1 MFCQLDWT
9 AIKLNTEKWK
19 TLRKEGL
26 LCFRVFY
33 IKLTF
38 ADGKAEVM
46 NVKKAMK
53 LQTKLTLLVIA
64 VVFVSISIII
74 SFVASWMTGN
84 IESKA
89 RTNIMNVAEMVAH
102 SREII
107 NALEAKDPNRK
118 IGPYITMQLQNLEQ
132 VEYIIVADMEGIRYS
147 HPNPEMIGERFVGGD
162 EYRVVQSGETYISEA
177 TGTLGKSLRA
187 FTPIYDSEN
196 KREIGFVSVGTL
208 THSVETAKH
217 TAILSIILIGLGG
230 LTAGV
235 IGSFLLANNIK
246 NTLLGLEPEEIT
258 KLYNEK
264 MGILDAIHEGLI
276 AVDQRGRITL
286 INDAALNIL
295 PPENRINKEQLIG
308 KNIEEV
314 IPSTRMINV
323 LETGKSEFEKEQRI
337 NNTIIM
343 TNRIPI
349 MNRGKVVGAIA
360 SFRDKTEVIK
370 MAEELTGVQKMA
382 WSLRAQNHE
391 FMNKLHTIAGLI
403 QLEEYEE
410 ALQFISDVAKVRSN
424 ISNILTGNIKDPS
437 LSALLLAKY
446 NKAEECRVT
455 LNIDE
460 NSKLTKLPEYMTSE
474 EIVSVVGNLIEN
486 SLDEVKNDGTGLIY
500 IKIIEDGHFLTIKMK
515 DNGGGIPVD
524 HRETIYEQGFSTK
537 EGQRGHGM
545 YIVKKIID
553 ESNGKI
559 ELVVDD
565 GVFWNITIPMTW
577 SDKLDSSN
585 DC

>member
-1 MFCQLDWT
+1 M
-9 AIKLNTEKWK
+9 
-19 TLRKEGL
+19 
-26 LCFRVFY
+26 
-33 IKLTF
+33 
-38 ADGKAEVM
+38 
-46 NVKKAMK
+46 KKAMK

>member
-1 MFCQLDWT
+1 M
-9 AIKLNTEKWK
+9 
-19 TLRKEGL
+19 
-26 LCFRVFY
+26 
-33 IKLTF
+33 
-38 ADGKAEVM
+38 
-46 NVKKAMK
+46 KKAMK
-53 LQTKLTLLVIA
+53 LQTKLTLLVII

-102 SREII
+102 SQEIVA
-107 NALEAKDPNRK
+107 ALEAKDPNRK
-118 IGPYITMQLQNLEQ
+118 IGPYVNRQLENLEQ
-132 VEYIIVADMEGIRYS
+132 VEYITVADMEGVRYS
-147 HPNPEMIGERFVGGD
+147 HPNPGMVGEKFVGGD
-162 EYRVVQSGETYISEA
+162 EYRVVQKGETYISEA

-187 FTPIYDSEN
+187 FTPIYDAEN

-217 TAILSIILIGLGG
+217 TAIFYIILIGLGG
-230 LTAGV
+230 LTTGI
-235 IGSFLLANNIK
+235 IGAFLLANNIK
-246 NTLLGLEPEEIT
+246 NTLLGLEPEEIS

-276 AVDQRGRITL
+276 AVDQAGRITL
-286 INDAALNIL
+286 INDSALNIL
-295 PPENRINKEQLIG
+295 QFENKVNKENIIG
-308 KNIEEV
+308 QDIETV
-314 IPSTRMINV
+314 IPNTRMVNI
-323 LETGKSEFEKEQRI
+323 LETGESEFEKEQRI

-349 MNRGKVVGAIA
+349 MNRGKVIGAIA
-360 SFRDKTEVIK
+360 SFRDKTEVTR
-370 MAEELTGVQKMA
+370 MAEELTGVKKMA

-410 ALQFISDVAKVRSN
+410 ALQFISDVAKARSN
-424 ISNILTGNIKDPS
+424 INDILTANIKDPS

-446 NKAEECRVT
+446 NKAEECRIA
-455 LNIDE
+455 LKIDE
-460 NSKLTKLPEYMTSE
+460 NSKLTKLPEHMTSE

-500 IKIIEDGHFLTIKMK
+500 IKIMEDGHFLTIKMK
-515 DNGGGIPVD
+515 DNGGGIPLE
-524 HRETIYEQGFSTK
+524 HREKIYEQGFSTK

-553 ESNGKI
+553 EANGTI
-559 ELVVDD
+559 EFAVDE
-565 GVFWNITIPMTW
+565 GVLWNITIPMTRR
-577 SDKLDSSN
+577 DQLDSSI